1 LGPRLRG
8 DDESADRSRRGRLFA
23 ALALSGGLVA
33 CGFRLRGSLP
43 LPFESVYIE
52 APVNS
57 PIAQEL
63 ARNIRNGSTTRIADT
78 KASAAAVIEI
88 IGESRERDVAAVDAQ
103 GRAREYRV
111 RLRVAFRVRD
121 AKGKELL
128 GATTLNLGRDLFARD
143 EQMLAREYEETQL
156 HQDMLIDASQQIL
169 RRLAALQR

>member
-1 LGPRLRG
+1 MSSSRTARRTLLGGL
-8 DDESADRSRRGRLFA
+8 
-23 ALALSGGLVA
+23 LALGLGGGLAA
-33 CGFRLRGSLP
+33 CGFRLRGSQS
-43 LPFESVYIE
+43 LPFDSVYIE
-52 APVNS
+52 APANS

-63 ARNIRNGSTTRIADT
+63 ARNIRSGSTTRVVED

-88 IGESRERDVAAVDAQ
+88 IGETRERDVAAVDAQ

-121 AKGKELL
+121 AKGKDLL

-156 HQDMLIDASQQIL
+156 YLDMLLDASQQIL
-169 RRLAALQR
+169 RRLSALQR